1 MTLKE
6 AEVLM
11 ANWYNAVSGLWTQV
25 IEKAKNGTVAMPVV
39 SSEIGGIKVIMSVRG
54 IEIVVGSQGSSF
66 TSLLTMSQFR
76 LSEIPNIRKFVV
88 DTIRKTSSDIDKAI
102 QDREEAFD
110 TCFNDLK
117 KEIAEHN
124 LTCRQGQE
132 LK

>member
-11 ANWYNAVSGLWTQV
+11 ANWYNAVSALWLQV
-25 IEKAKNGTVAMPVV
+25 IDKAKNGTVAMPVL
-39 SSEIGGIKVIMSVRG
+39 SHEIGGVKIIMSVRG
-54 IEIVVGSQGSSF
+54 IEVVVGSQGSSF
-66 TSLLTMSQFR
+66 TALLTMSQFK

-88 DTIRKTSSDIDKAI
+88 DTIRKTSADIDKAI
-102 QDREEAFD
+102 EDRAEAFD

-117 KEIAEHN
+117 KEIAEWN
-124 LTCRQGQE
+124 LTCGKGQE